1 MADRSTEGGVNGDED
16 GDEDREDRPPET
28 VRAAVVTITAN
39 GSLDEDPAGDDV
51 VAAFEDGGHA
61 VSTRELIAK
70 DHDNVQSKV
79 SRLVDRRDVDVVV
92 TVGGTGVE
100 PTDVTLEAVRPL
112 LDKDLPAFVG
122 LFHWLSYEE
131 IGTGVVTRRA
141 LGGVADGVAVFCL
154 PYDAETARLACEEI
168 VVPEAPRL
176 ATLANGD
183 GDGDGD
189 EDGDD
194 ESA

>member
-1 MADRSTEGGVNGDED
+1 MDADD
-16 GDEDREDRPPET
+16 GDGTRARRPSGT

-39 GSLDEDPAGDDV
+39 GTLDEDEAGDAI

-100 PTDVTLEAVRPL
+100 PADVTLEAVRPL
-112 LDKDLPAFVG
+112 LDKDLPAFLD

-131 IGTGVVTRRA
+131 IGTRVVASRA

-154 PYDAETARLACEEI
+154 PYDVDAARLTCEEVI
-168 VVPEAPRL
+168 VPEASRL
-176 ATLANGD
+176 ATLAN